1 MILQTTSS
9 AADTNEL
16 VIYILVA
23 DDAEANQ
30 FKSQLR
36 SDTTLSHFNL
46 VVLCCESKTGQNPT
60 ISQQALSDLI
70 STGNAARHM
79 IIPDPDLLDSLLT
92 RQKTSYQFELPPQGT
107 AIASAGIRSESANVI
122 KKMCEAH
129 DSQFRGISGSPWTTE
144 ERQEELQKER
154 QKYKKLF
161 SQEAKSPSSHQM
173 DQETPKK
180 GDSK

>member
-9 AADTNEL
+9 AADDSEL

-36 SDTTLSHFNL
+36 SDTTLSHLNL

-60 ISQQALSDLI
+60 ISQQALSNLI

-107 AIASAGIRSESANVI
+107 AIASAGIRSDSANAI
-122 KKMCEAH
+122 KKMCEKH
-129 DSQFRGISGSPWTTE
+129 DSQIRGISGSPWTTE
-144 ERQEELQKER
+144 EIQKER

-161 SQEAKSPSSHQM
+161 YPEAKSPSSHQT
-173 DQETPKK
+173 DQKTPKK